1 MFPSFSLPLDVL
13 WRPNLQQVT
22 TEAQLAQEEAQYAAQ
37 QEAIRT
43 LEPLK
48 QPIGLEKKPPAEPN
62 TQAEEDDM
70 EEAEEEYTD
79 DEGPQD
85 RF

>member
-13 WRPNLQQVT
+13 WRPNLQVP

-62 TQAEEDDM
+62 AQAEEDDM